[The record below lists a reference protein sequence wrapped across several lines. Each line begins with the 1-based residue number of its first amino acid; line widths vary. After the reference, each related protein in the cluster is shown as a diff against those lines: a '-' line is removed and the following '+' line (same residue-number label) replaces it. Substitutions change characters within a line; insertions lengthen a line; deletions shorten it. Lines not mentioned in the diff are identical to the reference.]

1 MQAWVLQ
8 VLNFPTVQN
17 CAKLLYNNCGCL
29 KRTGWCSSPVA
40 RTDGMETKLTAALLD
55 KPFYLF
61 SLYFIFEV
69 AFYLQLGS
77 GLQNEEKASTVESLC
92 NFALTCS

>member
-1 MQAWVLQ
+1 
-8 VLNFPTVQN
+8 
-17 CAKLLYNNCGCL
+17 
-29 KRTGWCSSPVA
+29 
-40 RTDGMETKLTAALLD
+40 METKLTAALLD

>member
-1 MQAWVLQ
+1 MFQ
-8 VLNFPTVQN
+8 
-17 CAKLLYNNCGCL
+17 
-29 KRTGWCSSPVA
+29 SSSEDWW
-40 RTDGMETKLTAALLD
+40 DGDQTNSAALLD